1 MSAKIFIDRPELLVD
16 EPVTFTVEGCTPGEP
31 VTVSASW
38 EIGRQPVRT
47 EAHFVAPASGVVDP
61 AKQPSTGGTYTGV
74 EPYGLWWSIDV
85 PEVPDDPDP
94 LTPWTVSVAAAG
106 PDWETSGSLV
116 RRKVAPAVRK
126 ITVEAGR
133 LRGIAFFPEGEGPF
147 PSVLVYSGS
156 GGGLGGLGGVQSSA
170 ALLASRGF
178 AAFALAYFRYED
190 LPPDLVNIPL
200 EYFREGI
207 DWLRKNA
214 PALGG
219 RVAVMG
225 ASRGGELSLLLGS
238 TYPDDVSAVVAKVPS
253 GIVWGGLTK
262 DRAGHEAAWTLGGLP
277 VEPLRG
283 RSTPTQELP
292 KRDGA
297 IVLTPAFEAQLAAA
311 SAEDISA
318 HEVPVER
325 LGGPAL
331 LLSGED
337 DAMWPSVALAEYS
350 VKRAQARGARF
361 PVRHL
366 SYPDAGHSF
375 TIPAGFP
382 VPRASVHPVDGN
394 VYAYGGSLV
403 GNAHANASS
412 WREILDFLDTNL
424 PGKPSPGV

>member
-1 MSAKIFIDRPELLVD
+1 MSAKISIDRPEVLVD
-16 EPVTFTVEGCTPGEP
+16 EPVAFSVEGCAFGE
-31 VTVSASW
+31 TVSISASW
-38 EIGRQPVRT
+38 EIGQQTVRT
-47 EAHFVAPASGVVDP
+47 EAQFVAPASGVVEP
-61 AKQPSTGGTYTGV
+61 AKQPSIGGTYTGV
-74 EPYGLWWSIDV
+74 EAYGLWWSIDLA
-85 PEVPDDPDP
+85 EVPDEPDP
-94 LTPWTVSVAAAG
+94 LVPWTVSVTAEGAG
-106 PDWETSGSLV
+106 WETSGSLV
-116 RRKVAPAVRK
+116 RWKVAPSVRK
-126 ITVEAGR
+126 TSVRTGP
-133 LRGIAFFPEGEGPF
+133 LRGIAFFPAGDGPF

-156 GGGLGGLGGVQSSA
+156 GGGLGGLGGVESSA
-170 ALLASRGF
+170 ALLASHGF

-200 EYFREGI
+200 EYFHEAI
-207 DWLRKNA
+207 NWLRKTA
-214 PALGG
+214 PALGE

-225 ASRGGELSLLLGS
+225 ASRGGELSLLLGA
-238 TYPDDVSAVVAKVPS
+238 TYPDDISAVVAKVPS

-262 DRAGHEAAWTLGGLP
+262 DRAGHEPAWTLEGHP

-283 RSTPTQELP
+283 ETTPREELP

-311 SAEDISA
+311 TAEEISA
-318 HEVPVER
+318 HEIPVER

-350 VKRAQARGARF
+350 VQRAQARGARF

-375 TIPAGFP
+375 TMPAGFP

-403 GNAHANASS
+403 GNAHANTSA
-412 WREILDFLDTNL
+412 WPEILDFLRTNL
-424 PGKPSPGV
+424 AGRSSSRG

>member
-1 MSAKIFIDRPELLVD
+1 MSAKIVIDRPEVLVD
-16 EPVTFTVEGCTPGEP
+16 EPVGFTVEGCTPGER
-31 VTVSASW
+31 VALSASW
-38 EIGRQPVRT
+38 EIGRQRVRT
-47 EAHFVAPASGVVDP
+47 EAHFVAPANGVVEP
-61 AKQPSTGGTYTGV
+61 ATQPSEGGTYTGV
-74 EPYGLWWSIDV
+74 EPFGLWWSLDL
-85 PEVPDDPDP
+85 PEVPEDPDP
-94 LTPWTVSVAAAG
+94 LAPWTISVTAEGRAWG
-106 PDWETSGSLV
+106 TSSSLV
-116 RRKVAPAVRK
+116 RRKVAPSVRK
-126 ITVEAGR
+126 ATVRTGR
-133 LRGIAFFPEGEGPF
+133 LRGFAFFPEGDGPF

-170 ALLASRGF
+170 ALLASHGF

-200 EYFREGI
+200 EYFHEGI

-214 PALGG
+214 PALGD

-238 TYPDDVSAVVAKVPS
+238 TYPDDIAAVVAKVPS

-283 RSTPTQELP
+283 RATPREELP

-297 IVLTPAFEAQLAAA
+297 IVLTPAFEDQLAAA
-311 SAEDISA
+311 STDEISA
-318 HEVPVER
+318 HEIPVER

-337 DAMWPSVALAEYS
+337 DAMWPSVTLADYS
-350 VKRAQARGARF
+350 MRRAQARGASF
-361 PVRHL
+361 PLKHL
-366 SYPDAGHSF
+366 SYPEAGHSF

-394 VYAYGGSLV
+394 VYAYGGSLE
-403 GNAHANASS
+403 GNAHANTSA
-412 WREILDFLDTNL
+412 WGEILDFLQANL
-424 PGKPSPGV
+424 PARSSRS